1 MKHRWSVHL
10 ARNKGAFFLHLYQS
24 STLSHC
30 RLCFPPKYCRHTN
43 TPLILYI
50 SITRSSHLLG
60 FFLSSPMLFI
70 LSCRPLPD
78 LPLCWS
84 RLIAVPLIIPSPFW
98 QAFHEENAVLL
109 DLKGLRD
116 LATLFSAV
124 SGALVPAGAI
134 LQQLRLKRTAGRRHL
149 PGEPSREV
157 RCLNLK

>member
-1 MKHRWSVHL
+1 MKRPFFFTFTDQQLSLIAVFVFLQNTADTLTHL
-10 ARNKGAFFLHLYQS
+10 S
-24 STLSHC
+24 S
-30 RLCFPPKYCRHTN
+30 F
-43 TPLILYI
+43 
-50 SITRSSHLLG
+50 SITCSSHLLG

-70 LSCRPLPD
+70 LSYRPLPD
-78 LPLCWS
+78 LPPCWS
-84 RLIAVPLIIPSPFW
+84 CLIAVPLIIPSSFW

-149 PGEPSREV
+149 PGEPSRKV